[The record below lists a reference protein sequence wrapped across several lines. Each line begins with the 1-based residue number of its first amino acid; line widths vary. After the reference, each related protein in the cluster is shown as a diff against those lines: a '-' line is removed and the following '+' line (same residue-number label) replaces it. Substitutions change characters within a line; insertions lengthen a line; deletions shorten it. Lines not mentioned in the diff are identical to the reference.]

1 MLHNRRLI
9 MDIHIREGM
18 RTTFITQQQRIALT
32 IVTRIV
38 RLLSYTHQTTVRVLT
53 MSGRDT
59 FADNGTTGILTQM
72 NHLRTRIR
80 LLVIIRHRHTV
91 EFSRGIISS
100 QNAGRVFPR
109 NS

>member
-1 MLHNRRLI
+1 
-9 MDIHIREGM
+9 
-18 RTTFITQQQRIALT
+18 
-32 IVTRIV
+32 
-38 RLLSYTHQTTVRVLT
+38 

-100 QNAGRVFPR
+100 QNAGGYFHVIADPVSTCVQESLLFAPLQLPR
-109 NS
+109 FVTKL